1 MNENRRKILEMLSHG
16 QITPDEAERL
26 IAALEQEPPASG
38 SHPKVK
44 VKYLRV
50 VVAAD
55 EKNDGSTTV
64 NIRVPMQLLRAGVKL
79 TSLIPP
85 EAHDRVN
92 LVLQGEV
99 DAIVRFGGDQAR
111 QLYAGAEQLHG
122 DADVYRGGAIVL
134 FIGGHDNAQVFDLDF
149 GVRAGSGWLLLE
161 GGDEALGFVGGDLAV
176 REHFEDLAAVFVHGV
191 LLENVDR

>member
-1 MNENRRKILEMLSHG
+1 MNENRRKILEMLSQG

-26 IAALEQEPPASG
+26 IAALEQEPPASSD

-55 EKNDGSTTV
+55 EENDGSTTV

-85 EAHDRVN
+85 EARDRVN
-92 LVLQGEV
+92 
-99 DAIVRFGGDQAR
+99 QALKNEGM
-111 QLYAGAEQLHG
+111 Q
-122 DADVYRGGAIVL
+122 
-134 FIGGHDNAQVFDLDF
+134 FDLNQ
-149 GVRAGSGWLLLE
+149 LKPENLE
-161 GGDEALGFVGGDLAV
+161 ELIDHL
-176 REHFEDLAAVFVHGV
+176 EDLTIDVDEKDVKVRVFC
-191 LLENVDR
+191 E